1 MDLVVEKFELEMEKK
16 YESDQSE
23 KNADSLKSD
32 QSSDY
37 LDPDLGKFDVPESSY
52 LPKIIKYAFEY

>member
-1 MDLVVEKFELEMEKK
+1 MEKK

-23 KNADSLKSD
+23 NNVDSLKSD